1 MYPRKEMELPNHLS
15 NIKLNNFVVKTRG
28 KVKQVLVRMCHK
40 MTREIKMFRNSKAD
54 SEEIKKKKTKKAN
67 RLAREIKMMKKLTK
81 DDITKF
87 ALQFDKKPESIL
99 NDEKAHIKLKVL
111 VKLSQNNI
119 LKQCVQEFRT
129 KYPNWTIEVPNII
142 RNIEMKKKG
151 LQLGEAIQKGESERM
166 AALAKYPTDEG
177 MNMKP
182 VGNGT
187 KGKNKMK
194 ENGVKGNK
202 KNIQTESSEDEEDE
216 SDEEEEEG
224 SDEEEESGEE
234 MDSDNNVGQKKK
246 IEYNA
251 PNKKKASKKNIEKQ
265 SSDEEESDEEEE
277 EEEMDSDNDEK
288 LKKKIEKVKGN
299 DNNTKMMSNSDSE
312 EEETE
317 EEEEDED
324 DDKKKTISW
333 RKRSYD
339 ILYEANF

>member
-202 KNIQTESSEDEEDE
+202 KNIQTESSE
-216 SDEEEEEG
+216 EEEEG